1 MSAYATYPSLQGQVV
16 LVTGGASGIGESI
29 VRNFCRQGSR
39 VAYLDINREAG
50 EKLRD
55 AVVGETGNLPL
66 FLACDLTDIAAL
78 QVAIG
83 EAHRA
88 LGTIRTLV
96 NNAASDDRHSIES
109 VTAEYWDNRMA
120 VNLRHQFFAAQ
131 AVIPGMKAAG
141 GGSIINFGSMSWRAA
156 MGGMPAYVTAKA
168 AIEGLTRGLARDV
181 GKSNIRVNVVI
192 PGWVMTER
200 QLKLWVTEEGERTMD
215 RMQCLAG
222 RVQPDDLARMVL
234 FLAAD
239 DSRMCTAQAFIVDG
253 GWI

>member
-16 LVTGGASGIGESI
+16 LITGGASGIGESI

-55 AVVGETGNLPL
+55 AVVSETGNLPL

-78 QVAIG
+78 QAAIG
-83 EAHRA
+83 EAQRA

-96 NNAASDDRHSIES
+96 NNAANDDRHSIES

-200 QLKLWVTEEGERTMD
+200 QLKLWVDEEAERLID
-215 RMQCLAG
+215 RSQCLRG
-222 RVQPDDLARMVL
+222 RLQPWHVARMVL

-239 DSRMCTAQAFIVDG
+239 DSAMCTAQEYIVDG
-253 GWI
+253 GWS

>member
-1 MSAYATYPSLQGQVV
+1 MSAYATYPSLQGQPV

-29 VRNFCRQGSR
+29 VRNFCGQGAK
-39 VAYLDINREAG
+39 VAFLDINREAG
-50 EKLRD
+50 ESLRS
-55 AVVGETGNLPL
+55 AIANETGTRPL

-78 QVAIG
+78 QAAVRDAQ
-83 EAHRA
+83 HA

-96 NNAASDDRHSIES
+96 NNAANDDRHSLES

-131 AVIPGMKAAG
+131 AVVPGMKAAG
-141 GGSIINFGSMSWRAA
+141 GGSIINFGSMSWRSAI
-156 MGGMPAYVTAKA
+156 GGMPAYVSAKA
-168 AIEGLTRGLARDV
+168 AVEGLTRGLARDV
-181 GKSNIRVNVVI
+181 GKFNIRVNTVV

-200 QLKLWVTEEGERTMD
+200 QLKLWVDAEGERTMD
-215 RMQCLAG
+215 KMQCLAG
-222 RVQPDDLARMVL
+222 RVRPDDIARMVL

-239 DSRMCTAQAFIVDG
+239 DSRMCTAQAFVVDA